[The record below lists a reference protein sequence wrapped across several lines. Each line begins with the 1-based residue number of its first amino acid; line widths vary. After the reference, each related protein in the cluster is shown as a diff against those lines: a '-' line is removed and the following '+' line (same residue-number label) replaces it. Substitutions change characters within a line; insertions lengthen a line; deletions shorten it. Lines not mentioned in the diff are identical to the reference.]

1 MARLTMAEAHA
12 MLGSTPREN
21 YYEVLFGLAADN
33 RIDYETFVAAADA
46 VNETLHEDLAI
57 ALELCDAAAEFILCE
72 HEDHADQH
80 YDDLCMAVDVWVGYE
95 ENAVSKAEDM
105 N

>member
-1 MARLTMAEAHA
+1 MAKLSMSEAQA
-12 MLGSTPREN
+12 MLGSTPQED
-21 YYEVLFGLAADN
+21 YYEVLFGLTADG
-33 RIDYETFVAAADA
+33 RIDYEIFQAAVDA
-46 VNETLHEDLAI
+46 ANESVREDLAV

-95 ENAVSKAEDM
+95 DGSVGKAEDM

>member
-1 MARLTMAEAHA
+1 MAKLSMSETQA
-12 MLGSTPREN
+12 MLGSTPQED
-21 YYEVLFGLAADN
+21 YYEVLFGLVADN
-33 RIDYETFVAAADA
+33 RIDYETFRAAVDA
-46 VNETLHEDLAI
+46 MNESIRQDLAI

-95 ENAVSKAEDM
+95 DGSVSKAEDM